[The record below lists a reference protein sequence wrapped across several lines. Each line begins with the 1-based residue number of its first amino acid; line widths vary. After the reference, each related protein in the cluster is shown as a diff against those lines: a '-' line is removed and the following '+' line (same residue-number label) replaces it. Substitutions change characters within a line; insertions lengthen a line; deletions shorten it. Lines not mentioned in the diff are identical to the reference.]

1 MWTAAKCRRKIA
13 RIEAPGA
20 CVPGAAQHER
30 LLKRVYARLRRA
42 MARSGALQTRDRKE
56 RGVSGGPGSAAQ
68 HSRAQASVRS
78 LRKVQRALAPA
89 PHPGHLAPAFAPPA
103 APMYHR
109 RTPTIVKPRRTP
121 GRGAMKAAVMHK
133 FRG

>member
-13 RIEAPGA
+13 RIEATGA

-56 RGVSGGPGSAAQ
+56 RDVSGGPGSAAQ

-89 PHPGHLAPAFAPPA
+89 PHPGHTLPPLLRSRRPCTIRRAFPLTIESASN
-103 APMYHR
+103 R
-109 RTPTIVKPRRTP
+109 RQESDE
-121 GRGAMKAAVMHK
+121 GC
-133 FRG
+133 